1 MTIFFTLNDKLYLL
15 FCFLCLFLVT
25 RSYCQESYEKI
36 WQKIL
41 QQESAVISATIFLY
55 FLLISILDSIH
66 IQKEQSYTLL
76 DLFFFPLN
84 QSLEFSY
91 SKPLSVLAFIPK
103 IAKDAQGMHQY
114 YVHLNYVPRFFE
126 NNHQGHAWILKVVLI
141 NACYYLGSIVTI
153 GLIYKRK
160 RMYWSRA
167 TLTAGLTILFL
178 MWLTTILFEISRYF
192 HVFGT
197 GQIGQD
203 IFYQATKSIR
213 TGFFIS
219 FMTTLI
225 ILPFALSF
233 GLMAG
238 YFGGKC
244 DKAIQFVYTVINSIP
259 SVLLIGASLLSLQ
272 MVQDRFF
279 KHLSM
284 NQQADIRLL
293 VICILLGLTNWAS
306 LCRYI
311 RAEVL
316 KLREMN
322 YIKAAKL
329 LGSSPFFILRKHLLP
344 NVMHLVIISVVLD
357 FSYYILAESVLTY
370 VGIGVS
376 TATISWG
383 NIINAARLE
392 LARVPVV
399 WWPLVTAFGFMFTVV
414 LVCNLL
420 ADAVRKALNPKE
432 EIYN

>member
-1 MTIFFTLNDKLYLL
+1 MTIFFNLNDKLYLF
-15 FCFLCLFLVT
+15 FCFFCLFLII
-25 RSYCQESYEKI
+25 RSYYLESYEKI
-36 WQKIL
+36 WNKIL
-41 QQESAVISATIFLY
+41 QQESAVVSATVFFY

-66 IQKEQSYTLL
+66 IHQVESYTLL
-76 DLFFFPLN
+76 DLIFYPLN
-84 QSLEFSY
+84 KPLEFSY
-91 SKPLSVLAFIPK
+91 SKPLSVFAFIPK
-103 IAKDAQGMHQY
+103 LTKDAQGLHQY
-114 YVHLNYVPRFFE
+114 YAHLNYVPQYFKS
-126 NNHQGHAWILKVVLI
+126 NAQAQQWIIKIILG
-141 NACYYLGSIVTI
+141 NTAYYLCSIVALKLLFRKK
-153 GLIYKRK
+153 LIQ
-160 RMYWSRA
+160 WSRA
-167 TLTAGLTILFL
+167 KRMTWLTILLL
-178 MWLTTILFEISRYF
+178 MWVSTNLFEVSRYF

-219 FMTTLI
+219 FMTTII

-238 YFGGKC
+238 YFGGKT
-244 DKAIQFVYTVINSIP
+244 DRIIRFIYTVINSIP
-259 SVLLIGASLLSLQ
+259 SVLLIGAFLLSWQ
-272 MVQDRFF
+272 MVQEHYFS
-279 KHLSM
+279 HLTM
-284 NQQADIRLL
+284 LQQADIRLL

-329 LGSSPFFILRKHLLP
+329 LGSSAFFILRKHLLP
-344 NVMHLVIISVVLD
+344 NVMHLVIISIVLD

-392 LARVPVV
+392 LARIPVV
-399 WWPLVTAFGFMFTVV
+399 WWPLVTAFGFMFSVV

-432 EIYN
+432 EIYY